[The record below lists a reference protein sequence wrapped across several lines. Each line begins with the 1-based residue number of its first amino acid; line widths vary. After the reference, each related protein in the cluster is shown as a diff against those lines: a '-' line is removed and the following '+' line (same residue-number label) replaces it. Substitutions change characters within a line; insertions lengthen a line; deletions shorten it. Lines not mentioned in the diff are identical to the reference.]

1 MPGSFFDFKLFR
13 LQRRIWSITFIIEL
27 SFKLKLIVK
36 RVKLEEID
44 ARCNMIYSKAKYL

>member
-27 SFKLKLIVK
+27 SFKLKWIVK
-36 RVKLEEID
+36 RVKVEEID
-44 ARCNMIYSKAKYL
+44 ARFSTIYLKAKYL